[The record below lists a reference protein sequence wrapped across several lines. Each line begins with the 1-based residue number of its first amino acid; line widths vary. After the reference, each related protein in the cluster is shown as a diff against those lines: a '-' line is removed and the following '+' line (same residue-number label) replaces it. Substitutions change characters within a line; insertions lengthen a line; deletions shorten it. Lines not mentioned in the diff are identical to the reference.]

1 MLDDRRVHLAQERE
15 KMKSQQINS
24 ASKTQPYDNFPDV
37 NNNNKDPKVFI
48 KPKTSAGMRNKE

>member
-15 KMKSQQINS
+15 KLKSQQINS
-24 ASKTQPYDNFPDV
+24 ASKAQPYENFPDV
-37 NNNNKDPKVFI
+37 NSNKESKVFI